1 MLHAVEFVVFWNFL
15 TQVMFHAKKC
25 CNLWYGLLILFP
37 GILSLKTFLEASKL
51 HKYLDSIIVM
61 PGNSDD
67 GWQVDVSPPSLRC
80 NAMLYC
86 CHWYLY
92 TTTSQSKPDLSPW
105 DNMLSRLFVS
115 GVVNALNY
123 INILEDAMSGSIQKQ
138 TSPVFVD
145 LACVVCF
152 YHFWCDRR
160 RWMYS

>member
-105 DNMLSRLFVS
+105 DNMLSRLFCERCCECSKLHQYFKRCNVRQHS
-115 GVVNALNY
+115 ETNESCLCRPS
-123 INILEDAMSGSIQKQ
+123 LCR
-138 TSPVFVD
+138 VFLSLLV
-145 LACVVCF
+145 
-152 YHFWCDRR
+152 W
-160 RWMYS
+160 

>member
-67 GWQVDVSPPSLRC
+67 GWQVDVSRHHCAVTRCCIVATDTFTQRQVNQSLTFHPGTIC
-80 NAMLYC
+80 LVGF
-86 CHWYLY
+86 
-92 TTTSQSKPDLSPW
+92 
-105 DNMLSRLFVS
+105 FVS

-123 INILEDAMSGSIQKQ
+123 INILKDAMSGSIQKQ
-138 TSPVFVD
+138 MSPVFVD